1 LQQHAR
7 TVAELACSPVKIGV
21 MGEFSSS
28 KTLLIGSLIG
38 YADALP
44 VSETP
49 TTGNIT
55 AVHLCQSS
63 ELHTTRIARLRVEY
77 LSEQKVKECLRYMLK
92 EAEVRAK
99 SAELTSREISLLPS
113 LYPTTIVSSNGILSW
128 CERAWN
134 QAQSLELRSLL
145 RELVTF
151 VRTYSSYGR
160 EICGKSYQIDL
171 GTAKKGLRLA
181 ALPMNILELR
191 PLHW

>member
-1 LQQHAR
+1 
-7 TVAELACSPVKIGV
+7 
-21 MGEFSSS
+21 M
-28 KTLLIGSLIG
+28 
-38 YADALP
+38 
-44 VSETP
+44 
-49 TTGNIT
+49 
-55 AVHLCQSS
+55 
-63 ELHTTRIARLRVEY
+63 
-77 LSEQKVKECLRYMLK
+77 
-92 EAEVRAK
+92 
-99 SAELTSREISLLPS
+99 LPS